1 MPKDMSKPTEINISK
16 QQLFNIVKQHY
27 CEQLKGLA
35 ITEVTTNSYSEF
47 VNFDLAPE
55 LEFVFPTPEVIDAK

>member
-27 CEQLKGLA
+27 AEQLKGLA
-35 ITEVTTNSYSEF
+35 ITEVTANTYSEF

-55 LEFVFPTPEVIDAK
+55 LELVFPAPEVIDAK